1 MGRKAPGPPLFYG
14 YGISDDWLVKTKRNA
29 KQSLNV
35 VTRKLGQ
42 NLDRKQSD
50 RFYWMMVVAV
60 K

>member
-35 VTRKLGQ
+35 VTSH
-42 NLDRKQSD
+42 LDRKQSD